1 MIGAIIGDIVGS
13 RFEFD
18 NHLSKEFEFFH
29 PSCEFTDDTVMTCAV
44 AQALMDCKTDYSDLS
59 EKTVEAMQR
68 IGRQFPD
75 CGYGAR
81 FYHWMFSDDPQ
92 PYNSFGNGSA
102 MRVSPV
108 GFAARDVEE
117 AKKLSAAVTCIS
129 HNHPEGMKGAEAT
142 AVAIVMAR
150 QGKSKEEIR
159 TAMEA
164 YYDLGTSGEEY
175 RTQWQGHGREI
186 CQVSLPQALVCFFE
200 GESFEDVIRNCIS
213 IGGDSDTIAAIA
225 GGIAEAYYGVPEK
238 SQIKAERFLSPV
250 LMQIV
255 LDFRQWVSKAKT

>member
-44 AQALMDCKTDYSDLS
+44 AQALMDSKPDYSDLS
-59 EKTVEAMQR
+59 ERTVEAMQ
-68 IGRQFPD
+68 
-75 CGYGAR
+75 
-81 FYHWMFSDDPQ
+81 
-92 PYNSFGNGSA
+92 YNSFGNGSA

-164 YYDLGTSGEEY
+164 YYDLGTSVEEY

-186 CQVSLPQALVCFFE
+186 CQVSLPQALACFFE

-238 SQIKAERFLSPV
+238 YQIKAERFLSPV

-255 LDFRQWVSKAKT
+255 LDFRQWVSKATA